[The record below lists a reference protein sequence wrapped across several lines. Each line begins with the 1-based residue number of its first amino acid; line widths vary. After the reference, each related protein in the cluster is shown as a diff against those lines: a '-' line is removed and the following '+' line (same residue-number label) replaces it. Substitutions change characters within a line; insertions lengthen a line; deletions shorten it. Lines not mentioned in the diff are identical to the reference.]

1 MNGQT
6 EAGDETMA
14 APDSGDPAEGRAAW
28 LARSDWAV
36 GRVVAERRRLLVVP
50 WIVLALAAVLF
61 VPGVWLV
68 WRRIASGA
76 EPLDARFFVLIA
88 FALLVFGF
96 FGGRAFVHTRQALR
110 YRPAVLHL
118 DAVPIPIGGD
128 LRGTIE
134 APVELRPGERV
145 RLEIECVLHVRGTGG
160 EGGSGGHERS
170 LWSDTREIAATA
182 TRPAAEGTM
191 VPVEIAVAAHPPETG
206 SSGAGTVRWTLK
218 ATLLPGRRWREAFD
232 LPVFRTAE
240 SPTVECREKPVTLR
254 DALRLAKEE
263 LAARQSPP
271 RFGPR
276 AGGGER
282 RRGEPR

>member
-1 MNGQT
+1 
-6 EAGDETMA
+6 MA
-14 APDSGDPAEGRAAW
+14 APDSGGPTESRAPW
-28 LARSDWAV
+28 LARPDWAA

-68 WRRIASGA
+68 WRGIASGS

-110 YRPAVLHL
+110 YRPAVLYL
-118 DAVPIPIGGD
+118 ETVPVPIGGE

-145 RLEIECVLHVRGTGG
+145 RLELECVRHVRGTGG
-160 EGGSGGHERS
+160 DGGSGGHERR
-170 LWSDTREIAATA
+170 LWSDTREVAAAATG
-182 TRPAAEGTM
+182 PAAGGSA
-191 VPVEIAVAAHPPETG
+191 VPVEIRVAAHPPETG
-206 SSGAGTVRWTLK
+206 SSGTGTVRWTLK
-218 ATLLPGRRWREAFD
+218 AMLLPGRRWRETFD

-240 SPTVECREKPVTLR
+240 SPAVERPEKPVTFR
-254 DALRLAKEE
+254 EALRLAKERLAKE
-263 LAARQSPP
+263 RLAAQQSPP
-271 RFGPR
+271 R
-276 AGGGER
+276 
-282 RRGEPR
+282 RGDEPR